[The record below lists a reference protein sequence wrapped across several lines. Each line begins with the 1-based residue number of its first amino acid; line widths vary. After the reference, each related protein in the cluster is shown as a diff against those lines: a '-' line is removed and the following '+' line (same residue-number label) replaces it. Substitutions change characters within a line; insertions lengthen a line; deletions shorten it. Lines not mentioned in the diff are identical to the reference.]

1 MSYPTSTKETHGNAE
16 EFDHHPY
23 AHVGRIALV
32 ALGFGRIMA
41 PRPKG
46 TARNP
51 KGGTLPGRPPK
62 GGKSAI
68 PANLRGP
75 IGEKLAEGLTQQQ
88 IVAWLKAEHGVE
100 TTQPSVS
107 RYVRD
112 ILEER
117 RDIAQAVVREKL
129 AGSLTTDLERIESML
144 EQAEKRMAE
153 ATSDGDFARLVT
165 ASRGLLDLKTKLS
178 GAQQGAGIE
187 GVRGGVIVLPA
198 EES

>member
-1 MSYPTSTKETHGNAE
+1 
-16 EFDHHPY
+16 
-23 AHVGRIALV
+23 
-32 ALGFGRIMA
+32 MA

-68 PANLRGP
+68 PPALRGP

-129 AGSLTTDLERIESML
+129 SGSLTSDLDRIEWML
-144 EQAEKRMAE
+144 DEAKRRMNKDA
-153 ATSDGDFARLVT
+153 SDGDFARLVT
-165 ASRGLLDLKTKLS
+165 ASKGLLDLKTKLS
-178 GAQQGAGIE
+178 GAQQGVE
-187 GVRGGVIVLPA
+187 GVRGGVIVLPP